1 MLFSWKVAYFLT
13 ISIVFS
19 VHKQNFTAQKL
30 AEMRKFQ
37 CLLFVLK
44 QSYICYYVFCMTVPL
59 KSKSPFFPLNKN
71 IQTLINAIPN
81 RKWKFAHMFL
91 ERQTLC
97 FSSFKNCQLK
107 VKLWWDGACEI
118 KKGAFFVT
126 FISSKG
132 NCFNSRVLSECIVYG
147 INFQNIYFSM
157 STNIHTSYTFVT
169 CFQNPRKHLV
179 YRCILK
185 M

>member
-1 MLFSWKVAYFLT
+1 MRVSKVPWKFHIPTIYNFAAIYPWNLLFSWKVAYFLT

-37 CLLFVLK
+37 CLLSVLK

-132 NCFNSRVLSECIVYG
+132 IFLTVVFYLNV
-147 INFQNIYFSM
+147 
-157 STNIHTSYTFVT
+157 
-169 CFQNPRKHLV
+169 
-179 YRCILK
+179 
-185 M
+185 